1 MQLCISHPG
10 GCKRYESNVAA
21 RLIHALDRTLLDG
34 LRDKRKG
41 YWPVVS
47 PILPSSALSFINQL
61 SSVTNSCIA
70 KGTIT
75 LVSVLVALLTFV
87 SFTGRAWLLLSL
99 NEAVLEAFL
108 ATLEA
113 KPLLLSEFYLTSAL
127 LRDPLSIQV
136 VVTLVSG
143 LEHVGFDFLLVRQRQ
158 LNLN

>member
-1 MQLCISHPG
+1 M
-10 GCKRYESNVAA
+10 
-21 RLIHALDRTLLDG
+21 
-34 LRDKRKG
+34 
-41 YWPVVS
+41 
-47 PILPSSALSFINQL
+47 
-61 SSVTNSCIA
+61 
-70 KGTIT
+70 
-75 LVSVLVALLTFV
+75 SVLVALLSFV